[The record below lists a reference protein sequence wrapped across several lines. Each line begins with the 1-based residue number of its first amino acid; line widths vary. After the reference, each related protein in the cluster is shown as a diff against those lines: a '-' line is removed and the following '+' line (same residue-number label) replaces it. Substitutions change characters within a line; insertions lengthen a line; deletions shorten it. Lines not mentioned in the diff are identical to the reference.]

1 MRLKRG
7 NGARGM
13 ALTQIAGSGQW
24 EVDGWCIVGN
34 AGESLRAVAARRRCA
49 GAFRRSVRTGGGGG
63 GVSTLANVG
72 RAVKEAVR
80 CEARERMCADVVAS
94 GRRPIPYSAK
104 FALPL
109 GGILHVDVRRHD
121 VRACNLPQCALGPHT
136 VWRLR
141 KGIYTVFRR
150 GFVSGGVRRYP
161 FCRRVDAPS
170 HFEVISSSG

>member
-1 MRLKRG
+1 MGGRRVVHRRQCRRKP
-7 NGARGM
+7 
-13 ALTQIAGSGQW
+13 
-24 EVDGWCIVGN
+24 
-34 AGESLRAVAARRRCA
+34 ARRRCA

-63 GVSTLANVG
+63 GGVSTLANVG
-72 RAVKEAVR
+72 RTVKEAVR

-170 HFEVISSSG
+170 HFVFRLHLSTPKTLRAVDGEVFREC